1 VAGDAGVEPNPP
13 AKSAGLADLAAAVLA
28 EVLDRLTPGALALA
42 GGLRGQLAGEL
53 RTLEELL
60 MEARPP
66 KLMVVGRRGAGKSSL
81 VNAVVGE
88 QLATVGSVLAQTAEL
103 RWYSHSTARGELR
116 LLDTRGLGDSS
127 RPEAADFPAGM
138 PRLATGGAAARGAL
152 AEIAAALDREPPDSV
167 LFLCKAK
174 EVDSRIGEDI
184 DNLVEIR
191 SLVRRRHRYEL
202 PVVAVV
208 TQVDELDPKRVEP
221 PYDDPVKQRNIA
233 VAVAAVEAAL
243 SQRGITLARVVP
255 VSAYA
260 EVRDGVRVYD
270 NYWNIDRLV
279 EYLVDGLPQSAQLQL
294 ARLSRQRA
302 VQERLARRLTGA
314 AATLSAGIG
323 AVPIPLADILPI
335 TGLQVGLI
343 TAIAYLSGREASRE
357 TAREFLVALG
367 ANVGAAFALREA
379 ARALAKVVFPGGGS
393 AVSGGVAFAGTWG
406 VGEAATAYFIQGRS
420 IREAKRLLRGRR
432 RQAEAPAGE

>member
-1 VAGDAGVEPNPP
+1 MAGRSAILHAVAGDAGVEPNPP

-28 EVLDRLTPGALALA
+28 EVLDRLTPGAPALA

-88 QLATVGSVLAQTAEL
+88 QLAAVGSVLAQTGAL
-103 RWYSHSTARGELR
+103 QWYSHATARGELR

-127 RPEAADFPAGM
+127 RPEAANF
-138 PRLATGGAAARGAL
+138 RGAL

-243 SQRGITLARVVP
+243 SQHGIALAHVVP

-270 NYWNIDRLV
+270 NYWNVDRLV
-279 EYLVDGLPQSAQLQL
+279 EYLIDGLPQSAQLQL

-314 AATLSAGIG
+314 AATLSAGVG
-323 AVPIPLADILPI
+323 AVPIPLADIFPI
-335 TGLQVGLI
+335 TGLQIGLI

-379 ARALAKVVFPGGGS
+379 ARALAKVVFPGAGS
-393 AVSGGVAFAGTWG
+393 AISSGVAFAGTWG
-406 VGEAATAYFIQGRS
+406 VGEAATAYFIHGRS
-420 IREAKRLLRGRR
+420 IREAKVLLRRRR
-432 RQAEAPAGE
+432 RQADAPAD